1 MLAIVLVLLAA
12 SVALRIQAAV
22 WEFRVTSLLGAIR
35 TLRLDETTR
44 TELLGRIPG
53 LRPVP
58 CSWREFGDEEC
69 VSAGVSIWPK
79 SANDFFSE
87 LLWPTYSDSCF
98 KKALQS
104 EFTYFL
110 LQHLGF
116 RAGICDA
123 EVRVRQGRVS
133 GAGYRLAI
141 AGASDF
147 FNCITISVVSVH
159 RAPSSDVLSPVL
171 DESPEFGIDESDA
184 YRGRQ
189 LRVGFTPAAPPDLVR
204 HAFDVHLN
212 CVWQLR
218 GCRAVEEILP
228 ETWDDKQVLRRLPLA
243 RLQSDDPCPNRILT
257 RRARDVQNIL
267 LLEVRTVTPYEGQVV
282 ADYRLTRV
290 LKGAADRVPLRMHH
304 QCRMGTHVGEA
315 IIPNPAI
322 PLLRPGA
329 RVLMFWEND
338 RLVNWELTPCEVVA
352 ATPEA
357 LRAVEKALAA
367 LGL

>member
-1 MLAIVLVLLAA
+1 M
-12 SVALRIQAAV
+12 
-22 WEFRVTSLLGAIR
+22 
-35 TLRLDETTR
+35 
-44 TELLGRIPG
+44 
-53 LRPVP
+53 RPAP
-58 CSWREFGDEEC
+58 CVWRESGDEEC
-69 VSAGVSIWPK
+69 VSAGVSVWPN
-79 SANDFFSE
+79 SADYFFAE
-87 LLWPTYSDSCF
+87 LLSPTYSDSCF
-98 KKALQS
+98 KTALQS
-104 EFTYFL
+104 EVTYFL

-116 RAGICDA
+116 RAGLCEA

-133 GAGYRLAI
+133 GAGYRLTI
-141 AGASDF
+141 AGPSDF
-147 FNCITISVVSVH
+147 FNGITISVVSVR
-159 RAPSSDVLSPVL
+159 RAPSSDVLRPVL
-171 DESPEFGIDESDA
+171 DESPEFAIDESDA

-189 LRVGFTPAAPPDLVR
+189 LHVGFTPAAPPGLVR

-212 CVWQLR
+212 CVWRLR

-243 RLQSDDPCPNRILT
+243 RLQSDDPCPNRILA
-257 RRARDVQNIL
+257 RRARDVQDIL

-290 LKGAADRVPLRMHH
+290 LKGAADRVPQRMHH
-304 QCRMGTHVGEA
+304 PRSMGTYVGEA

-322 PLLRPGA
+322 RLLRPGA
-329 RVLMFWEND
+329 RVLMFWDND

-357 LRAVEKALAA
+357 LRTVEKALAA